1 MLNKC
6 PTLAIKNI
14 TPEKAWSGMKPY
26 VDYFW
31 VFDYITHVHVP
42 KVRRTKLDNISFMS
56 VCLGVSKEFKGYRLF
71 NTIIKKIVV
80 SRDMIFEEEKQ
91 WDWNESYEE
100 QILIDLEWG
109 DDAIAGVD
117 DNKGED
123 GENINGVKNDGE
135 DVSETNSGKR
145 EGDVSPNNRD
155 VEDNEDGNR
164 IKEPSAWMRDYVS
177 GEGLGLSED
186 EGNLAPM
193 VSSDPLYYEEA
204 VKDAS

>member
-1 MLNKC
+1 VLNKC

-14 TPEKAWSGMKPY
+14 TPEKAWSGMKPS

-31 VFDYITHVHVP
+31 VFGYITHVHVP

-109 DDAIAGVD
+109 DDVIAGVD

-135 DVSETNSGKR
+135 DVSETNNGKR

-155 VEDNEDGNR
+155 VEDNEDGKR
-164 IKEPSAWMRDYVS
+164 MREPSAWMRDYVS
-177 GEGLGLSED
+177 GGGSW
-186 EGNLAPM
+186 
-193 VSSDPLYYEEA
+193 VI
-204 VKDAS
+204 